1 MSMGQFRSPG
11 ATLAERAPNFGRR
24 GAIRWLGAGRR
35 ALERACDLLLTW
47 HERSRQRDALG
58 QLNDHML
65 RDIGLSRA
73 DVLAEA
79 TKRFWER

>member
-1 MSMGQFRSPG
+1 MSTDQFRFPQ
-11 ATLAERAPNFGRR
+11 ATLGHRYPGLGRR
-24 GAIRWLGAGRR
+24 WLRSGLR
-35 ALERACDLLLTW
+35 ALQRACDLLLTW
-47 HERSRQRDALG
+47 QERSQQRY
-58 QLNDHML
+58 QLETLSDHML

>member
-1 MSMGQFRSPG
+1 MSMGHFRSSAATLTYRSPG
-11 ATLAERAPNFGRR
+11 FARTRRRA
-24 GAIRWLGAGRR
+24 WR
-35 ALERACDLLLTW
+35 ALERTCDLLLTW
-47 HERSRQRDALG
+47 QERSRQRHELAL
-58 QLNDHML
+58 LSDYML

>member
-1 MSMGQFRSPG
+1 MSICQFRSSQ
-11 ATLAERAPNFGRR
+11 ATLAHRVPGFR
-24 GAIRWLGAGRR
+24 GHWLRSGLR
-35 ALERACDLLLTW
+35 ALERALDRLLTW
-47 HERSRQRDALG
+47 QERSQQRHQLQ
-58 QLNDHML
+58 QLNDYML

>member
-1 MSMGQFRSPG
+1 MSMGHLRSSEATLSYRSPG
-11 ATLAERAPNFGRR
+11 FARLVRA
-24 GAIRWLGAGRR
+24 ALR
-35 ALERACDLLLTW
+35 ALERGCDLLLTW
-47 HERSRQRDALG
+47 HERSRQRHELG
-58 QLNDHML
+58 LLNDYML